1 MIIKI
6 GNKQIME
13 ITPTEI
19 KCLKNDLIDP
29 EDWFKKALGG
39 KINQCKK
46 RLIREW
52 YPRLIADLSVTS
64 IPGNEEDLLNFI
76 FSHPDY
82 KNRATREAEGETP

>member
-13 ITPTEI
+13 ITPNEL
-19 KCLKNDLIDP
+19 KCLKNDLLDP
-29 EDWFKKALGG
+29 EDWFKKALKG

-52 YPRLIADLSVTS
+52 YPKLMRDPSVDT
-64 IPGNEEDLLNFI
+64 IPGYEEEFLDFV

-82 KNRATREAEGETP
+82 KDRKKREEEEK